1 MANSKSTL
9 PEGTDSI
16 ISGAMTDEPISGA
29 DYAGAP
35 SLGAASSGGTAT
47 SGAAK
52 LGDAAAKVSD
62 AAAKVGDATAGLR
75 AQAADKARDYATQGK
90 DRAVGALENVT
101 RLVDEAAGTI
111 DEKVGEQYGAY
122 ARQASE
128 YVAGFADT
136 LRSKDVDELF
146 DDAREAVR
154 KSPAIA
160 IGAAAAIGF
169 VIARLI
175 KAGVPE
181 PTTELASS
189 GNKVGNGK
197 PTPSTATTVPVD
209 SSF

>member
-1 MANSKSTL
+1 MAISQSQL

-16 ISGAMTDEPISGA
+16 LTGASDASIDRSD

-35 SLGAASSGGTAT
+35 SYGVAPSPAAAGTSSGSTA
-47 SGAAK
+47 SAK
-52 LGDAAAKVSD
+52 LGD
-62 AAAKVGDATAGLR
+62 AAAKVGDATASLR
-75 AQAADKARDYATQGK
+75 AQATDKARDYATQGK

-101 RLVDEAAGTI
+101 RLVDDAAGTI

-122 ARQASE
+122 ARQASQA
-128 YVAGFADT
+128 VAGFADT
-136 LRSKDVDELF
+136 LRAKDVDELF
-146 DDAREAVR
+146 ADARDLVR

-169 VIARLI
+169 VIARLV
-175 KAGVPE
+175 KAGVPD
-181 PTTELASS
+181 TAGS
-189 GNKVGNGK
+189 GTPSTVYDSAPPA

>member
-1 MANSKSTL
+1 MANSQSTL

-16 ISGAMTDEPISGA
+16 ISDAMMDETPSTA

-35 SLGAASSGGTAT
+35 SLGAAPSRDQSSA
-47 SGAAK
+47 SGASEK
-52 LGDAAAKVSD
+52 LGD
-62 AAAKVGDATAGLR
+62 AAAKVGDATASLR
-75 AQAADKARDYATQGK
+75 AQAADKARDYASQGK
-90 DRAVGALENVT
+90 DRAVGALDNVQ
-101 RLVDEAAGTI
+101 RLVDDAAGTI

-122 ARQASE
+122 ARKASE

-136 LRSKDVDELF
+136 LREKDVDELF
-146 DDAREAVR
+146 ADAREVVR

-169 VIARLI
+169 MLARLI

-181 PTTELASS
+181 TTVDSAPSAPPS
-189 GNKVGNGK
+189 
-197 PTPSTATTVPVD
+197 TPSTATTVPVD